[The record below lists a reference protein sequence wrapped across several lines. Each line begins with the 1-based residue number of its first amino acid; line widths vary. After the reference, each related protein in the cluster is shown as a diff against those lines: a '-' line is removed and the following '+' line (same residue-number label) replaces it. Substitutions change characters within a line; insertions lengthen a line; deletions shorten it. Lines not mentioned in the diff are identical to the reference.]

1 MVLSALS
8 TKNDRAREARSPS
21 SLAALVGLMLVG
33 CFNGGPDSPN
43 GHERDSSGRAYRF
56 TVTRE
61 ADARRLASGCS
72 STNYPNPTLQAQIG
86 DRLVYDILEEIV
98 TKDDAPGSDNW
109 WCSDEDL
116 IGRSSPALVDNLECW
131 GMPTH
136 APIRVERAEAIPADR
151 NQEPT
156 LPYLMKG
163 KGFRFY
169 LEVLDFGALTLPA
182 RTTCSVPGMTILRVE
197 E

>member
-1 MVLSALS
+1 MVPGGRS
-8 TKNDRAREARSPS
+8 TTNDRAREARSPS
-21 SLAALVGLMLVG
+21 YLTALAGLVLVG
-33 CFNGGPDSPN
+33 CCKGSPDCPSEP
-43 GHERDSSGRAYRF
+43 GDTSGRAYRYK
-56 TVTRE
+56 VTRE

-72 STNYPNPTLQAQIG
+72 SPDYPNATVRAQIG
-86 DRLVYDILEEIV
+86 DRLVYDILEEDV
-98 TKDDAPGSDNW
+98 LKEDAPGSGNW

-116 IGRSSPALVDNLECW
+116 IGRRSSALVDHLDCW

-136 APIRVERAEAIPADR
+136 APIRVEHAEAIPADR

-156 LPYLMKG
+156 LPFLMKG
-163 KGFRFY
+163 KGFRFW

-182 RTTCSVPGMTILRVE
+182 RTLCSKPSMTILQVE

>member
-1 MVLSALS
+1 
-8 TKNDRAREARSPS
+8 
-21 SLAALVGLMLVG
+21 MLVA

-43 GHERDSSGRAYRF
+43 GRERDNSGRAYRF
-56 TVTRE
+56 KVIRE
-61 ADARRLASGCS
+61 ADARKLASGCS
-72 STNYPNPTLQAQIG
+72 GVSYPNPTVRAQIG
-86 DRLVYDILEEIV
+86 DRLVYDILEEDV
-98 TKDDAPGSDNW
+98 TKTDVAGPDNW

-116 IGRSSPALVDNLECW
+116 IGRRSTALVDNLDCW

-136 APIRVERAEAIPADR
+136 GAVRVERAEAIPADR

-163 KGFRFY
+163 KGFRLY
-169 LEVLDFGALTLPA
+169 LEVLDFGTLMLPA
-182 RTTCSVPGMTILRVE
+182 TTLCSKPAMTILKVE

>member
-1 MVLSALS
+1 
-8 TKNDRAREARSPS
+8 
-21 SLAALVGLMLVG
+21 MLVA
-33 CFNGGPDSPN
+33 CFNGGPDSPV
-43 GHERDSSGRAYRF
+43 GREGDGSGRAFRF
-56 TVTRE
+56 TVTSQ

-72 STNYPNPTLQAQIG
+72 GVSYPNPTVRAQIG
-86 DRLVYDILEEIV
+86 DRLVYDILEEDV
-98 TKDDAPGSDNW
+98 TKTDVAGPDNW

-116 IGRSSPALVDNLECW
+116 IGRRSTALVDNLECW

-182 RTTCSVPGMTILRVE
+182 RTTCSFPGMTILRVE